1 MMQGDLFN
9 DSDHDE
15 LANEAADLGHP
26 GFQSEEPETSELESP
41 SSFPTEPED
50 ADSDSEAIS
59 SNEVLEASVEEVS
72 SVDTAVLEEEE
83 DEFDFELVRSTSEP
97 FINQWETL
105 VSQTNWQKGEIIH
118 QWRAA
123 LIEAGAPVQQYSDEA
138 WAKHFNGTLSG
149 QHVGRLRRVFQRF
162 GDSYHEFDNL
172 SWTHFQAALDWSD
185 AEMWLEGALQNKW
198 SVSSMREQRWEAM
211 GGAASE
217 KPDDKDVIYAEL
229 DEDITILPADETPVK
244 SDYAPG
250 DATIRGEY
258 DEASAGPDYT
268 SGPDFG
274 DGDAY
279 SARVNNTIESAPR
292 ELDAPM
298 MVAPGEGIRPFEN
311 LQELPADLQNAL
323 DEFKIAILRHKSAG
337 WEDVDAAQVT
347 GHLYALIQMIEL
359 PSEQPVITNDVN
371 AITEEASE
379 PAPEQVADPED
390 DIAPF

>member
-15 LANEAADLGHP
+15 LANEAADLGHT
-26 GFQSEEPETSELESP
+26 GFQSEEPETSELEST
-41 SSFPTEPED
+41 SSFRTESDD
-50 ADSDSEAIS
+50 AGSDSEAIS
-59 SNEVLEASVEEVS
+59 SNEVLEATVEEVS
-72 SVDTAVLEEEE
+72 PVDTAVLEEEE
-83 DEFDFELVRSTSEP
+83 EFDSELLRSTSEP

-138 WAKHFNGTLSG
+138 WARHFNGTLSG

-162 GDSYHEFDNL
+162 GDSYQEFDHL

-211 GGAASE
+211 GGAPSE

-229 DEDITILPADETPVK
+229 DEDITVLPPEETPVK
-244 SDYAPG
+244 NDYAPG

-258 DEASAGPDYT
+258 DVASAGPDYAT
-268 SGPDFG
+268 GPDFG
-274 DGDAY
+274 DGDTYGAP
-279 SARVNNTIESAPR
+279 VNNTIEAAPR

-298 MVAPGEGIRPFEN
+298 MVAPGEAIRPFEN
-311 LQELPADLQNAL
+311 LEELPADLQNAL
-323 DEFKIAILRHKSAG
+323 DEFKIAILRHKSSG
-337 WEDVDAAQVT
+337 WQDVEAAQIT

-359 PSEQPVITNDVN
+359 PSEQPMITGDVKSV
-371 AITEEASE
+371 AEEAPK
-379 PAPEQVADPED
+379 PADDPED

>member
-15 LANEAADLGHP
+15 LANESADLGHS

-72 SVDTAVLEEEE
+72 SVDTAVLEEE

-162 GDSYHEFDNL
+162 GDSYQEFENL

>member
-9 DSDHDE
+9 DGAHDAFDGE
-15 LANEAADLGHP
+15 TNEHKP
-26 GFQSEEPETSELESP
+26 TEFQSEEPEQVEQESV
-41 SSFPTEPED
+41 SVS
-50 ADSDSEAIS
+50 ADSDSLSLEENAPNS
-59 SNEVLEASVEEVS
+59 QEVLEASVEEVS
-72 SVDTAVLEEEE
+72 SVDTAVLEQEEE
-83 DEFDFELVRSTSEP
+83 EFDPELLRSTSEP

-123 LIEAGAPVQQYSDEA
+123 LIDAGAPVQEYSDEA
-138 WAKHFNGTLSG
+138 WTKHLNGTVTG

-162 GDSYHEFDNL
+162 GDSYQEFENL

-211 GGAASE
+211 GGAPSE

-229 DEDITILPADETPVK
+229 DEDITVLPPEETPVK
-244 SDYAPG
+244 NDYAPG

-258 DEASAGPDYT
+258 DVASAGPDYAT
-268 SGPDFG
+268 GPDFG
-274 DGDAY
+274 DGDTYGAP
-279 SARVNNTIESAPR
+279 VNNTIEAAPR

-298 MVAPGEGIRPFEN
+298 MVAPGEAIRPFEN
-311 LQELPADLQNAL
+311 LEELPADLQNAL
-323 DEFKIAILRHKSAG
+323 DEFKIAILRHKSSG
-337 WEDVDAAQVT
+337 WQDVEAAQII

-359 PSEQPVITNDVN
+359 PSEQPMITGDIKSV
-371 AITEEASE
+371 AEEAPK
-379 PAPEQVADPED
+379 PADDPED